1 MMMMQTQDMMTFSK
15 AISILDEF
23 VDRMG
28 WLATPAHGT
37 LPDKAA
43 EAVSFLKKR
52 LEITPLAGAM
62 WTDEPLNQRVYSL
75 TRLALEDPQ
84 QADRVLQEFE
94 DIVSTGYGL
103 PIQKAY
109 LLWESKVI
117 SIEKLIIFLQDC
129 YKHIIRLQ
137 DPICLDELM
146 RWLFHL
152 VWTVTRPS
160 YHR

>member
-1 MMMMQTQDMMTFSK
+1 MQTMTQMTFREAVSV
-15 AISILDEF
+15 LEEF
-23 VDRMG
+23 VDIFA

-37 LPDKAA
+37 LPDKAFS
-43 EAVSFLKKR
+43 AVSVLKEQS
-52 LEITPLAGAM
+52 EITPLAGAM
-62 WTDEPLNQRVYSL
+62 WPDEPLNQRVYSL
-75 TRLALEDPQ
+75 TRRALEDPQ

-117 SIEKLIIFLQDC
+117 SIDTLIVFLEDC
-129 YKHIIRLQ
+129 YKHIVRLQ

-160 YHR
+160 YRR